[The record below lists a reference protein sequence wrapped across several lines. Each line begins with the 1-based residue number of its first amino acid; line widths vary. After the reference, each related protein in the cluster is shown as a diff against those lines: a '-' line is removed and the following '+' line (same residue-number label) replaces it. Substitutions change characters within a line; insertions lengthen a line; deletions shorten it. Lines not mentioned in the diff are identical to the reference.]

1 MWPLLWRLL
10 DDQLWWVTSFIFGVL
25 CSQARMAMQSV
36 RFEGKLLQISFY
48 EHRRR
53 RILDICSQ
61 IRDMTVAQHCF
72 WNFNLNTSLL
82 KWYLYNI
89 SGSSNIS
96 CHNPWVV
103 SKKECQTAKC
113 WKIDEVLYLAFCHFY
128 NSKVACMIQIMFTL
142 FFSQIL
148 LNLMTL

>member
-1 MWPLLWRLL
+1 
-10 DDQLWWVTSFIFGVL
+10 
-25 CSQARMAMQSV
+25 MQSV

-113 WKIDEVLYLAFCHFY
+113 WKIDEVLYLAFWHFY

-142 FFSQIL
+142 FFFSNSSQFDDSL
-148 LNLMTL
+148 KRKFKRQ